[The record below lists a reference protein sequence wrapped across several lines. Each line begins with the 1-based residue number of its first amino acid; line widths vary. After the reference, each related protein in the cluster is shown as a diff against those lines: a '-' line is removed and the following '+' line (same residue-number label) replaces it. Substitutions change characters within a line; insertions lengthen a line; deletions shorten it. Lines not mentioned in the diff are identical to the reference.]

1 MDWAERRPATKVQPT
16 MNTADLRL
24 DRVRF
29 VLGIKAIGE
38 FLALIVL
45 GDLKI
50 LPCLYLGVESSD

>member
-1 MDWAERRPATKVQPT
+1 